1 VFCDPARKLAFIPC
15 GRDGVLEVIAVNG
28 PNDVAIV
35 QTAITQVGARTG
47 AVNPATGANYL
58 PTAKY
63 GHQPSGLFNAVAG
76 SYEVL
81 VVTPGKA
88 AD

>member
-1 VFCDPARKLAFIPC
+1 MFCDPARKRAFIPC
-15 GRDGVLEVIAVNG
+15 GRDGVLEVIAVKG

-35 QTAITQVGARTG
+35 QTATTQVGARTG
-47 AVNPATGANYL
+47 AVDPATGEIYP

-63 GHQPSGLFNAVAG
+63 ERQPSGLFNAVAG

-81 VVTPGKA
+81 VITPGKA